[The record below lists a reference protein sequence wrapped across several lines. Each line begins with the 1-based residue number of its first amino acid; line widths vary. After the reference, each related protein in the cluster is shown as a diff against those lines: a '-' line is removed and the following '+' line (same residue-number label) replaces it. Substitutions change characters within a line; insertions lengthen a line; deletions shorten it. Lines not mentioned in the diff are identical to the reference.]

1 MTFNNISHCYLSL
14 VVEYFILNKENKKR
28 INLNTSLSNLFEF
41 EQLSEKAVE
50 LIFNN
55 VKILKL

>member
-1 MTFNNISHCYLSL
+1 